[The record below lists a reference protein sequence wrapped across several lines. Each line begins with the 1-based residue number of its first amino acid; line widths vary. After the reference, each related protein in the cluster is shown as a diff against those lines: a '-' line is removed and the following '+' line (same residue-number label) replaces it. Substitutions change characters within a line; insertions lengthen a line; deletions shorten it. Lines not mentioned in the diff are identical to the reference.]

1 MRDVAQGRSCTKR
14 KVQIMK
20 AAIYC
25 RLSKEDEDKIG
36 ESESIQNQKSMLI
49 QYAMEKGFELYQIY
63 SDEDYSGIDRNR
75 PAFNSMLQAAS
86 EQKFDVVL
94 AKTQSRFTRDMELV
108 EKYLHGKFVEWGI
121 RFIAVVDHVD
131 TNDTANKKS
140 RQINGLIN
148 EWYLEDLSTNV
159 RSVLDH
165 KRKEG
170 LFIGSFARY
179 GYCKDPN
186 AKGKLIIDPEAAE
199 VVRRIF
205 SMALNGIGAHK
216 IARILND
223 EKIPSPTAYKQLH
236 GIHYRSALKNTN
248 AALWSSPTVYQILH
262 DQLYIGNMVQGK
274 HKKISYKSEKTI
286 WLPKSQWIVVENT
299 HEAIIEREMF
309 ETVQRMMQERTRSGE
324 KGTIHPLAKKV
335 VCGCCGS
342 CMEQTGRQ
350 PRADGTQRRYVRC
363 RMHQRAPEVC
373 GNKTCTNLTDL
384 QNVVLQRIR
393 AYVSD
398 WFDPEKVKLPE
409 QDDPVRQRNQAM
421 REELRKLRG
430 DVERRR
436 KAMQELYL
444 DKVSGLIDST
454 QFFEMNKSFL
464 DEVSSAEARI
474 EKLESELEQQKEE
487 SATIQTQMQRVRELA
502 QVSHLTR
509 ELAVLLV
516 DRVVVGPKDA
526 RTGEQKI
533 TIEWNF

>member
-1 MRDVAQGRSCTKR
+1 M
-14 KVQIMK
+14 
-20 AAIYC
+20 
-25 RLSKEDEDKIG
+25 
-36 ESESIQNQKSMLI
+36 
-49 QYAMEKGFELYQIY
+49 
-63 SDEDYSGIDRNR
+63 
-75 PAFNSMLQAAS
+75 
-86 EQKFDVVL
+86 
-94 AKTQSRFTRDMELV
+94 
-108 EKYLHGKFVEWGI
+108 EKYLHGKFMEWGV

-309 ETVQRMMQERTRSGE
+309 EAVQRMMQERTRSGE
-324 KGTIHPLAKKV
+324 KGTIHPLQK
-335 VCGCCGS
+335 
-342 CMEQTGRQ
+342 R
-350 PRADGTQRRYVRC
+350 
-363 RMHQRAPEVC
+363 
-373 GNKTCTNLTDL
+373 
-384 QNVVLQRIR
+384 
-393 AYVSD
+393 
-398 WFDPEKVKLPE
+398 WFVDAVAAAWSK
-409 QDDPVRQRNQAM
+409 
-421 REELRKLRG
+421 
-430 DVERRR
+430 
-436 KAMQELYL
+436 
-444 DKVSGLIDST
+444 
-454 QFFEMNKSFL
+454 
-464 DEVSSAEARI
+464 
-474 EKLESELEQQKEE
+474 
-487 SATIQTQMQRVRELA
+487 
-502 QVSHLTR
+502 
-509 ELAVLLV
+509 LAVSESGWNTKTLCSLP
-516 DRVVVGPKDA
+516 DAPA
-526 RTGEQKI
+526 RTGSVRQQDLYRYERVGECG
-533 TIEWNF
+533 TGTYPGVCGRLF

>member
-1 MRDVAQGRSCTKR
+1 
-14 KVQIMK
+14 MK

-36 ESESIQNQKSMLI
+36 ESESIQNQKSMLL
-49 QYAMEKGFELYQIY
+49 QYALENGFDIYQIY

-86 EQKFDVVL
+86 EHQFDVVL

-108 EKYLHGKFVEWGI
+108 EKYLHGKFMEWGV

-205 SMALNGIGAHK
+205 SMALNGIGAHR

-248 AALWSSPTVYQILH
+248 AALWSSPTIYQILH
-262 DQLYIGNMVQGK
+262 DQVYIGNMVQGK

-373 GNKTCTNLTDL
+373 GNKTCTDMDALENA
-384 QNVVLQRIR
+384 VLERIR
-393 AYVSD
+393 AYAAVY
-398 WFDPEKVKLPE
+398 FDPEKVTLPE
-409 QDDPVRQRNQAM
+409 QDDPIRQREQA
-421 REELRKLRG
+421 RRDELKRLKS
-430 DVERRR
+430 EAARRR
-436 KAMQELYL
+436 RAMQELYL
-444 DKVSGLIDST
+444 DKVSGLIDAV
-454 QFFEMNKSFL
+454 QFSEMNQIFL
-464 DEVSSAEARI
+464 EEVKKAETRI
-474 EKLESELEQQKEE
+474 DALETELEQRQEE
-487 SATIQTQMQRVRELA
+487 TGGVQTQRQRVPADPRTCCAAGPSGHRQPKRSAYRRTKNHDRMEFLSR
-502 QVSHLTR
+502 Q
-509 ELAVLLV
+509 AV
-516 DRVVVGPKDA
+516 
-526 RTGEQKI
+526 
-533 TIEWNF
+533 

>member
-1 MRDVAQGRSCTKR
+1 
-14 KVQIMK
+14 MK

-75 PAFNSMLQAAS
+75 PAFNAMIEAAS
-86 EQKFDVVL
+86 EHKFDVVL

-108 EKYLHGKFVEWGI
+108 EKYLHGKFMEWGI

-236 GIHYRSALKNTN
+236 GIHYRGALKNTN

-274 HKKISYKSEKTI
+274 HKKVSYKSEKTI

-299 HEAIIEREMF
+299 HEPIIDMETF
-309 ETVQRMMQERTRSGE
+309 ETVQMMLKERTRSGE

-393 AYVSD
+393 ACVSD

-436 KAMQELYL
+436 KAMRELYL
-444 DKVSGLIDST
+444 DKVSGLIDT
-454 QFFEMNKSFL
+454 VQFSELNQTFL
-464 DEVSSAEARI
+464 EEVKKAETRI
-474 EKLESELEQQKEE
+474 NLLETELEQQQEE
-487 SATIQTQMQRVRELA
+487 TGVVQTQMQRVRELA

-526 RTGEQKI
+526 RTGGQKI

>member
-1 MRDVAQGRSCTKR
+1 M
-14 KVQIMK
+14 
-20 AAIYC
+20 
-25 RLSKEDEDKIG
+25 
-36 ESESIQNQKSMLI
+36 
-49 QYAMEKGFELYQIY
+49 
-63 SDEDYSGIDRNR
+63 
-75 PAFNSMLQAAS
+75 
-86 EQKFDVVL
+86 
-94 AKTQSRFTRDMELV
+94 
-108 EKYLHGKFVEWGI
+108 
-121 RFIAVVDHVD
+121 
-131 TNDTANKKS
+131 
-140 RQINGLIN
+140 
-148 EWYLEDLSTNV
+148 
-159 RSVLDH
+159 LDH

-286 WLPKSQWIVVENT
+286 WMPKSQWIVVENT

-324 KGTIHPLAKKV
+324 KGMIHPLAKKV

-350 PRADGTQRRYVRC
+350 SRADGTQRRYVRC

-373 GNKTCTNLTDL
+373 GNRTCTDMDALENA
-384 QNVVLQRIR
+384 VLERIR
-393 AYVSD
+393 AYAAD
-398 WFDPEKVKLPE
+398 YFDPEKVTLPE
-409 QDDPVRQRNQAM
+409 QDDPIRQREQA
-421 REELRKLRG
+421 RRDELKRLKS
-430 DVERRR
+430 EAARRR

-444 DKVSGLIDST
+444 DKVSGLIDT
-454 QFFEMNKSFL
+454 VQFAAMNEAFL
-464 DEVSSAEARI
+464 QEVKQSETRI
-474 EKLESELEQQKEE
+474 QTLESELKATKEDNDTVP
-487 SATIQTQMQRVRELA
+487 AQMEKVRKLA
-502 QVSHLTR
+502 QVPYLTR
-509 ELAVLLV
+509 ELVVLLI
-516 DRVVVGPKDA
+516 DRVIVEPKESLSG
-526 RTGEQKI
+526 TQKV

>member
-1 MRDVAQGRSCTKR
+1 
-14 KVQIMK
+14 MK

-36 ESESIQNQKSMLI
+36 ESESIQNQKSMLL
-49 QYAMEKGFELYQIY
+49 QYAMEKGFDIYQIY

-86 EQKFDVVL
+86 EHQFDVVL

-108 EKYLHGKFVEWGI
+108 EKYLHGKFMEWGI

-205 SMALNGIGAHK
+205 SMALNGIGTHK

-236 GIHYRSALKNTN
+236 GIHYRIALKNTN

-274 HKKISYKSEKTI
+274 HKKVSYKSEKTM

-299 HEAIIEREMF
+299 HEPIIDMETF
-309 ETVQRMMQERTRSGE
+309 ETVQMMLKERTRSAVG
-324 KGTIHPLAKKV
+324 GMIHPLARKV
-335 VCGCCGS
+335 VCSCCG
-342 CMEQTGRQ
+342 CIMEQTGRP
-350 PRADGTQRRYVRC
+350 PRADGTRIRYVRC
-363 RMHQRAPEVC
+363 RMHQRAPEQC

-384 QNVVLQRIR
+384 QNVVLQRIC

-398 WFDPEKVKLPE
+398 WFDPEKVKPPE

-444 DKVSGLIDST
+444 DKVSGLIDSA

-502 QVSHLTR
+502 QVSQLTR
-509 ELAVLLV
+509 ELVVLLV
-516 DRVVVGPKDA
+516 HRVIVSPKDPI
-526 RTGEQKI
+526 TGEQKI

>member
-1 MRDVAQGRSCTKR
+1 
-14 KVQIMK
+14 MK

-36 ESESIQNQKSMLI
+36 ESESIQNQKSMLL
-49 QYAMEKGFELYQIY
+49 QYALENGFDIYQIY

-86 EQKFDVVL
+86 EHRFDVVL

-108 EKYLHGKFVEWGI
+108 EKYLHGKFMEWGI

-299 HEAIIEREMF
+299 HEAIIERETF
-309 ETVQRMMQERTRSGE
+309 ETVQMMMQERTRSGE

-350 PRADGTQRRYVRC
+350 SESGWNTKTLCSLPDAPARTGSVR
-363 RMHQRAPEVC
+363 QQ
-373 GNKTCTNLTDL
+373 DL
-384 QNVVLQRIR
+384 YDMDALENAVLERIR
-393 AYVSD
+393 AYAAD
-398 WFDPEKVKLPE
+398 YFDPEKVTLPE
-409 QDDPVRQRNQAM
+409 QDDPVRQREQA
-421 REELRKLRG
+421 RRDELKRLKS
-430 DVERRR
+430 EAARRR

-444 DKVSGLIDST
+444 DKVSGLIDAV
-454 QFFEMNKSFL
+454 QFSEMNQTFL
-464 DEVSSAEARI
+464 EEVKKAE
-474 EKLESELEQQKEE
+474 SQ
-487 SATIQTQMQRVRELA
+487 
-502 QVSHLTR
+502 
-509 ELAVLLV
+509 
-516 DRVVVGPKDA
+516 DRYIGNGTGTTAGRNRWSPDA
-526 RTGEQKI
+526 DAACP
-533 TIEWNF
+533 

>member
-1 MRDVAQGRSCTKR
+1 
-14 KVQIMK
+14 MK

-36 ESESIQNQKSMLI
+36 ESESIQNQKSMLL
-49 QYAMEKGFELYQIY
+49 QYAMENGFDIYQIY

-86 EQKFDVVL
+86 EHQFDVVL

-108 EKYLHGKFVEWGI
+108 EKYLHGKFMEWGV

-131 TNDTANKKS
+131 TNDTASKKS

-205 SMALNGIGAHK
+205 SMALNGIGAHR

-286 WLPKSQWIVVENT
+286 WMPKSQWIVVENT

-324 KGTIHPLAKKV
+324 KGTIHPLARKV
-335 VCGCCGS
+335 YAAAAAVSWSRLAVSRERMEHKDAMFAAGCTSAHRKCAATGPVPIWTRWRMRYWNVS
-342 CMEQTGRQ
+342 GRMRQTI
-350 PRADGTQRRYVRC
+350 
-363 RMHQRAPEVC
+363 
-373 GNKTCTNLTDL
+373 LTL
-384 QNVVLQRIR
+384 
-393 AYVSD
+393 
-398 WFDPEKVKLPE
+398 KKLPF
-409 QDDPVRQRNQAM
+409 QNRMTP
-421 REELRKLRG
+421 
-430 DVERRR
+430 
-436 KAMQELYL
+436 
-444 DKVSGLIDST
+444 SGS
-454 QFFEMNKSFL
+454 
-464 DEVSSAEARI
+464 
-474 EKLESELEQQKEE
+474 ESRPG
-487 SATIQTQMQRVRELA
+487 AT
-502 QVSHLTR
+502 S
-509 ELAVLLV
+509 
-516 DRVVVGPKDA
+516 
-526 RTGEQKI
+526 
-533 TIEWNF
+533 

>member
-1 MRDVAQGRSCTKR
+1 
-14 KVQIMK
+14 MK

-36 ESESIQNQKSMLI
+36 ESESIQNQKSMLL
-49 QYAMEKGFELYQIY
+49 QYAIEKGFDIYQIY

-86 EQKFDVVL
+86 EHQFDVVL

-108 EKYLHGKFVEWGI
+108 EKYLHGKFMEWGI

-216 IARILND
+216 IARTLN
-223 EKIPSPTAYKQLH
+223 EEEIPSPTAYKQLH
-236 GIHYRSALKNTN
+236 GIHYRIALKNTN

-274 HKKISYKSEKTI
+274 HKKVSYKSEKTI
-286 WLPKSQWIVVENT
+286 WIPKSQWIVVENM
-299 HEAIIEREMF
+299 HEAIIERETF
-309 ETVQRMMQERTRSGE
+309 ETVQRMMQGRTRSAVGSC
-324 KGTIHPLAKKV
+324 
-335 VCGCCGS
+335 CGCI
-342 CMEQTGRQ
+342 MEQTGRP
-350 PRADGTQRRYVRC
+350 PRADGTRIRYVRC

-373 GNKTCTNLTDL
+373 GNKTCTEMNALE
-384 QNVVLQRIR
+384 NAVLERIR
-393 AYVSD
+393 AYAAD
-398 WFDPEKVKLPE
+398 YFDPEKVTLPE
-409 QDDPVRQRNQAM
+409 QDDPIQQREQAK
-421 REELRKLRG
+421 RDELKRLKSEA
-430 DVERRR
+430 DRRR

-444 DKVSGLIDST
+444 DKVSGLIDAV
-454 QFFEMNKSFL
+454 QFSEMNQTFL
-464 DEVSSAEARI
+464 EEVKKAETRI
-474 EKLESELEQQKEE
+474 DTLEAELEQQQEE
-487 SATIQTQMQRVRELA
+487 TRVIKTQRQRVSELA
-502 QVSHLTR
+502 QVSQLTR
-509 ELAVLLV
+509 ELVVRLV
-516 DRVVVGPKDA
+516 HRVIVSPKDPI
-526 RTGEQKI
+526 TGEQKI

>member
-1 MRDVAQGRSCTKR
+1 
-14 KVQIMK
+14 MK

-86 EQKFDVVL
+86 EHQFDVVL

-216 IARILND
+216 IARILNE

-236 GIHYRSALKNTN
+236 GIHYRIAFKNTN
-248 AALWSSPTVYQILH
+248 PALWSSPTVSQILH

-274 HKKISYKSEKTI
+274 HKKVSYKSEKTI
-286 WLPKSQWIVVENT
+286 WIPKSQWIVVENT
-299 HEAIIEREMF
+299 HEAIIERETF
-309 ETVQRMMQERTRSGE
+309 ETVQRMMQGRTRSAVG
-324 KGTIHPLAKKV
+324 GRIHPLARKV
-335 VCGCCGS
+335 VCSCCG
-342 CMEQTGRQ
+342 CIMEQTGRP
-350 PRADGTQRRYVRC
+350 PRADGTRIRYVRC

-421 REELRKLRG
+421 REELCKLRG

-444 DKVSGLIDST
+444 DKVSGLIASA

-487 SATIQTQMQRVRELA
+487 SATIQTRMQRVRELA

>member
-1 MRDVAQGRSCTKR
+1 
-14 KVQIMK
+14 MK

-36 ESESIQNQKSMLI
+36 ESESIQNQNSMLI

-86 EQKFDVVL
+86 EHQFDVVL

-216 IARILND
+216 IARILN
-223 EKIPSPTAYKQLH
+223 EEEIPNPTAYKQLH
-236 GIHYRSALKNTN
+236 GIHYRIAWKNTN
-248 AALWSSPTVYQILH
+248 AALWSSPTVSQILH

-274 HKKISYKSEKTI
+274 HKKVSYKSEKTI
-286 WLPKSQWIVVENT
+286 WIPKSQWIVVENT
-299 HEAIIEREMF
+299 HEAIIERETF
-309 ETVQRMMQERTRSGE
+309 ETVQRMMQGRTRSAVSGR
-324 KGTIHPLAKKV
+324 IHPLARKV
-335 VCGCCGS
+335 VCSCCG
-342 CMEQTGRQ
+342 CIMEQTGRP
-350 PRADGTQRRYVRC
+350 PRADGTRIRYVRC

-444 DKVSGLIDST
+444 DKVSGLIDSA
-454 QFFEMNKSFL
+454 QFFEMNKSIL

-516 DRVVVGPKDA
+516 DRVVVGPKNA

>member
-1 MRDVAQGRSCTKR
+1 
-14 KVQIMK
+14 MK

-36 ESESIQNQKSMLI
+36 ESESIQNQKSMLL
-49 QYAMEKGFELYQIY
+49 QYAIEKGFDIYQIY

-86 EQKFDVVL
+86 EHQFDVVL

-108 EKYLHGKFVEWGI
+108 EKYLHGKFMEWGI

-205 SMALNGIGAHK
+205 SMALNGIGTHK

-236 GIHYRSALKNTN
+236 GIHYRIALKNTN

-262 DQLYIGNMVQGK
+262 DQLYIGNMVQGR
-274 HKKISYKSEKTI
+274 HKKISYKTEKTM

-299 HEAIIEREMF
+299 HEPIIDMETF
-309 ETVQRMMQERTRSGE
+309 ETVQMMLKERTRSAAG
-324 KGTIHPLAKKV
+324 GMIHPLARKV
-335 VCGCCGS
+335 VCSCCG
-342 CMEQTGRQ
+342 CIMEQTGRP
-350 PRADGTQRRYVRC
+350 PRADGTRIRYVRC
-363 RMHQRAPEVC
+363 RMHQRAPEQC

-384 QNVVLQRIR
+384 QNVVLQRIC

-398 WFDPEKVKLPE
+398 WFDPEKVKPPE

-444 DKVSGLIDST
+444 DKVSGLIDSA

-502 QVSHLTR
+502 QVSQLTR
-509 ELAVLLV
+509 ELVVLLV
-516 DRVVVGPKDA
+516 HRVIVSPKDPI
-526 RTGEQKI
+526 TGEQKI

>member
-14 KVQIMK
+14 KAQIMK

-86 EQKFDVVL
+86 EHQFDVVL

-216 IARILND
+216 IARTLNE
-223 EKIPSPTAYKQLH
+223 EKIPSPTAYKRLH
-236 GIHYRSALKNTN
+236 GIHYRIAFKNTN

-274 HKKISYKSEKTI
+274 HKKVSYKSEKTI
-286 WLPKSQWIVVENT
+286 WIPKSQWIVVENM
-299 HEAIIEREMF
+299 HEAIIERETF
-309 ETVQRMMQERTRSGE
+309 ETVQMMMQGRTRSSVG
-324 KGTIHPLAKKV
+324 GRIHPLARKV
-335 VCGCCGS
+335 VCSCCG
-342 CMEQTGRQ
+342 CIMEQTGRP
-350 PRADGTQRRYVRC
+350 PRADGTRIRYVRC

-444 DKVSGLIDST
+444 DKVSGLIDSA

>member
-1 MRDVAQGRSCTKR
+1 
-14 KVQIMK
+14 MK

-36 ESESIQNQKSMLI
+36 ESESIQNQKSMLL
-49 QYAMEKGFELYQIY
+49 QYAIEKGFDIYQIY

-86 EQKFDVVL
+86 EHQFDVVL

-108 EKYLHGKFVEWGI
+108 EKYLHGKFMEWGI

-299 HEAIIEREMF
+299 HEPIIEREMF

-373 GNKTCTNLTDL
+373 GNKTCTEMDALENA
-384 QNVVLQRIR
+384 VLERIR
-393 AYVSD
+393 VYAADY
-398 WFDPEKVKLPE
+398 FDPEKVTLPE
-409 QDDPVRQRNQAM
+409 QDDPIRQREQA
-421 REELRKLRG
+421 RRDELKRLKSEA
-430 DVERRR
+430 DRRR

-444 DKVSGLIDST
+444 DKVSGLIDAV
-454 QFFEMNKSFL
+454 QFSEMNQTFL
-464 DEVSSAEARI
+464 EEVKKAEIRI
-474 EKLESELEQQKEE
+474 DTLETELEQQQEE
-487 SATIQTQMQRVRELA
+487 TGGVQTQRQRVRELA
-502 QVSHLTR
+502 QVSQLTR
-509 ELAVLLV
+509 ELVVRLV
-516 DRVVVGPKDA
+516 HRVIVSPKDPL
-526 RTGEQKI
+526 TGEQKI